1 MVQTRYGTGGMGR
14 PITRKEEKMAK
25 EQKPSEDYEFI
36 FRKFITLRNGK
47 RLDASAYG
55 LQAFRLKV
63 RRK

>member
-1 MVQTRYGTGGMGR
+1 
-14 PITRKEEKMAK
+14 MAK

-47 RLDASAYG
+47 RLHASAYG